1 VKTGERSGFERRVLH
16 GCFKEGSGNRFVKK
30 IYVGNLPWSATESE
44 VRDFFSAY
52 GDIASVSIVMD
63 RETGRS
69 RGFAFVE
76 MNDADAARA
85 IADANGKPMSGRP
98 LRINEAQERART
110 PRPRRP

>member
-1 VKTGERSGFERRVLH
+1 M
-16 GCFKEGSGNRFVKK
+16 KK
-30 IYVGNLPWSATESE
+30 IYVGNLPWSATEADL
-44 VRDFFSAY
+44 RDFFAPY
-52 GDIASVSIVMD
+52 GEVASVSIVLD

-76 MNDADAARA
+76 MPDADALRA
-85 IADANGKPMSGRP
+85 IEDSNGKPMNGRP